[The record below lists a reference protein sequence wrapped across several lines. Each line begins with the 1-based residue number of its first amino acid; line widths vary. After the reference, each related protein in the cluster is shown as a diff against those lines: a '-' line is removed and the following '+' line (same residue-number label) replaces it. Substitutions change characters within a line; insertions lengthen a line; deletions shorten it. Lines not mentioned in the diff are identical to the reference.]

1 MSVKDHVEEI
11 KKAFLAQY
19 NHFIE
24 EKKNTKLKTLI
35 RQKIFNTNSIKSKF
49 DQSYS
54 IYKDNKIYISKFT
67 NKFEIE
73 FRKQISYC
81 RRIKRANPQENIK
94 DTLKHFN

>member
-1 MSVKDHVEEI
+1 MQDYDTLSMEQLVDELQILVNNDKVMSVKDHVEEI

-54 IYKDNKIYISKFT
+54 ITRTIKYTFQSLQT
-67 NKFEIE
+67 N
-73 FRKQISYC
+73 
-81 RRIKRANPQENIK
+81 
-94 DTLKHFN
+94 LKSI